1 MNDNPS
7 LDKRSA
13 EDIVAQAKAL
23 VSSYTLEWTQE
34 GELGLALFYL
44 FSRLMEVL
52 IDRLNQVPE
61 KNFLAFLDVSGV
73 VPLPPRAA
81 KAPVRFILA
90 DGAENDGFVPQGT
103 QLATSLPPEQ
113 EPLTFETEK
122 HLIVSRSQL
131 KMLFSHD
138 PIDDRYTNLGEG
150 GNDVLTA
157 NENNESKE
165 FAAFVGTDL
174 IPHKLCMVQNELFNI
189 NHPTQLTLIF
199 TLNEVTDTYISFF
212 ENDEQKE
219 LAWKIGPIDQ
229 PHDISPT
236 RMELD
241 NNKISVVFEGVSNI
255 VTTTINQVEALWLW
269 AETIEPLLPAQAS
282 LAIKSI
288 KVSTEAIGIQPELA
302 FFNATPIDNARDF
315 HPFGEQPKISDTF
328 FLAGHEAFS
337 REGSRIKILFDFH
350 AGDPGPDP
358 DDIIELEWEFWD
370 GGQWKL
376 LGKINASGVATP
388 PQGKYAFLDYTDAFT
403 SDQEGEILY
412 DRYEEETLSVFA
424 LSENVTLDVAHD
436 GNDTFQLTVKL
447 EMEEVE
453 VFDKLTMAIVESEIN
468 RKSKYIIVVRN
479 LESETSPPDNRPQ
492 EQNNTVISEHYP
504 RIEFDCP
511 KIEKREV
518 NGEENYWIR
527 ACIINGNYGEEAKLT
542 LTAEGE
548 ETPAEE
554 RTLSDWIYT
563 EDSFEPPIIHTLNIS
578 YAYSEDNA
586 KPLTSCLTYNNFS
599 YNTCEELTT
608 GDSFSPFIRSPE
620 TEPALYLG
628 FDRPFSNRAVSLYVA
643 VKALEQA
650 EQEPRVVWEYWNGA
664 LWKNLGV
671 HDETRNLTESGMV
684 EFTGPIDFKPT
695 NIFGK
700 DCYWSRARLEQGAK
714 STFTLLGI
722 YPNTT
727 WTKNCVTIT
736 DEIMGSS
743 PERPDA
749 TFTLSHAPVLEGQ
762 RIEVREPERPGK
774 EELETLIDEEGA
786 DAISPVTD
794 GESES
799 REYWVRWH
807 EVDHF
812 RLSGTKSRHYTI
824 DRSTGRITFGDGVHG
839 MIPLAGRN
847 NIRAVFYQ
855 TGGGEDG
862 NAIPRNAVTA
872 LKRSIP
878 FIDSAYNVEAAGGGS
893 DAEKP
898 DHITER
904 GPQAIKHRDRAVTW
918 EDYEWLAKD
927 ASLQVARAKCLPAT
941 NADNAGRSTL
951 ILVPH
956 SADPEPLPTQGLIR
970 EVKGFLKTRR
980 IATANLDIVGPTY
993 TNVSVQATIYPQHS
1007 EEADH
1012 VRNLVKTNLEAF
1024 FHPLTGGPDEQGWE
1038 FGRDVYVSEV
1048 CKVIEDT
1055 AGVNHA
1061 EDVRVSGGTQ
1071 YGEYVEVGEDSL
1083 VASGEHQ
1090 VAIADESAEAGVL
1103 PAQPQFL
1110 GNTNSKELHD
1120 LQNVQPNC
1128 QVDEILPERRKY
1140 FASIDEALAEGYDL
1154 CAWCFG
1160 PDQSTR

>member
-13 EDIVAQAKAL
+13 EDIVAQAKVL
-23 VSSYTLEWTQE
+23 VSSYAPEWTQE

-81 KAPVRFILA
+81 RAPVRFILA

-103 QLATSLPPEQ
+103 QLATTLPPEQ

-138 PIDDRYTNLGEG
+138 PSDDRYTNLGKGED
-150 GNDVLTA
+150 NVLTA

-174 IPHKLCMVQNELFNI
+174 IPHKLFMAQNELFNI

-199 TLNEVTDTYISFF
+199 ILNEVTDTYMSFF
-212 ENDEQKE
+212 ENEPKE

-229 PHDISPT
+229 PYDISPT
-236 RMELD
+236 RVESD
-241 NNKISVVFEGVSNI
+241 NDNDKISVVFEGVSSI
-255 VTTTINQVEALWLW
+255 ATATINQVDARWLW
-269 AETIEPLLPAQAS
+269 AETIEPLRSDQAS
-282 LAIKSI
+282 LAMQSI
-288 KVSTEAIGIQPELA
+288 KVRSEAVGIQPELA
-302 FFNATPIDNARDF
+302 FFNAVPIDNARDF
-315 HPFGEQPKISDTF
+315 YPFGEQPKTNDTF

-337 REGSRIKILFDFH
+337 RDGSRIKILFDFH
-350 AGDPGPDP
+350 PGVPGPD
-358 DDIIELEWEFWD
+358 DIKLEWEFWD
-370 GGQWKL
+370 GGHWKL
-376 LGKINASGVATP
+376 IGRTDATEVDTPLGI
-388 PQGKYAFLDYTDAFT
+388 YAFLDYTNAFT
-403 SDQEGEILY
+403 SDQEGIIILDNQENEILSIF
-412 DRYEEETLSVFA
+412 TLS
-424 LSENVTLDVAHD
+424 EDVTLDIAHD
-436 GNDTFQLTVKL
+436 EDEIDTFQLTVKPGT
-447 EMEEVE
+447 EEVE
-453 VFDKLTMAIVESEIN
+453 VFDKLTMATVESKIN
-468 RKSKYIIVVRN
+468 GKSKYIIVKDLR
-479 LESETSPPDNRPQ
+479 SPSAPPGNRPA
-492 EQNNTVISEHYP
+492 EQTNIINTPYP

-527 ACIINGNYGEEAKLT
+527 ACIISGNYGEEGKLKPQ
-542 LTAEGE
+542 EGV
-548 ETPAEE
+548 ETPTSLEE
-554 RTLSDWIYT
+554 WQYIPP
-563 EDSFEPPIIHTLNIS
+563 SFDPPIISSLDIS

-586 KPLTSCLTYNNFS
+586 KTLSSCLTYNNFS
-599 YNTCEELTT
+599 YKTCSEIPT
-608 GDSFSPFIRSPE
+608 GGSFSPFIRPSE

-628 FDRPFSNRAVSLYVA
+628 FDKDKPLPNKALSLYVA
-643 VKALEQA
+643 VEARSIEQT

-684 EFTGPIDFKPT
+684 EFTGPIDFKST

-700 DCYWSRARLEQGAK
+700 DCRCWIRARLEQGGK

-736 DEIMGSS
+736 DEIVGSS
-743 PERPDA
+743 PEKPDA

-774 EELETLIDEEGA
+774 EELDTLIKEEGV

-794 GESES
+794 GENES

-812 RLSGTKSRHYTI
+812 RLSDTKSRHYTI

-847 NIRAVFYQ
+847 DIRAVYYQ

-862 NAIPRNAVTA
+862 NTVPRNAVTA

-898 DHITER
+898 EHITER

-956 SADPEPLPTQGLIR
+956 SADPEPFPSQGLIR
-970 EVKGFLKTRR
+970 EVRGFLKTRR
-980 IATANLDIVGPTY
+980 IATANLDIVRPTY
-993 TNVSVQATIYPQHS
+993 TNVSVQATIYPQHI

-1024 FHPLTGGPDEQGWE
+1024 FHPLMGGPDEEGWE

-1061 EDVRVSGGTQ
+1061 EDVKVSDGTQ

-1090 VAIADESAEAGVL
+1090 VAIAGEGEGAEAGVL

-1120 LQNVQPNC
+1120 LHNVQPNC
-1128 QVDEILPERRKY
+1128 QVDEILPKNKKY
-1140 FASIDEALAEGYDL
+1140 FASIDEALAEGYDP